1 MDVDGE
7 FPFQRIV
14 DYAKASAR
22 SKELDVLMNEIGDM
36 VKAQNQYLVSH
47 TVPETLL
54 YMNADHKVGEDVGF
68 YYRQAHFGEPGDWA
82 GTDLVSVWFR
92 RNMRIYSNIVQLVEL
107 PNERVLVVFGTVTSA
122 GCGTTSP
129 ATQLPRTQARRF
141 LKMRSRPGS

>member
-1 MDVDGE
+1 MGHKTVYPVDVDGE

-22 SKELDVLMNEIGDM
+22 SKELDALLMNEIGDM

-54 YMNADHKVGEDVGF
+54 YINADDKVAEDLGF

-82 GTDLVSVWFR
+82 GADLVSVWFR
-92 RNMRIYSNIVQLVEL
+92 RNMRIYSNIAQLVES
-107 PNERVLVVFGTVTSA
+107 PNERVPAVFGEVTSA
-122 GCGTTSP
+122 GCGTASP
-129 ATQLPRTQARRF
+129 ATQLPRTQAR
-141 LKMRSRPGS
+141 

>member
-1 MDVDGE
+1 MEVDGE

-22 SKELDVLMNEIGDM
+22 SKELDPLMNEIGDM

-54 YMNADHKVGEDVGF
+54 YMNADDKVAEDVGF
-68 YYRQAHFGEPGDWA
+68 YYRQAHFGEPGDWPGA
-82 GTDLVSVWFR
+82 DLVSVWFR
-92 RNMRIYSNIVQLVEL
+92 RNMRSNIAQLVES
-107 PNERVLVVFGTVTSA
+107 PNERVLVVFGAVTSG

-129 ATQLPRTQARRF
+129 ATRLPRTQARRF